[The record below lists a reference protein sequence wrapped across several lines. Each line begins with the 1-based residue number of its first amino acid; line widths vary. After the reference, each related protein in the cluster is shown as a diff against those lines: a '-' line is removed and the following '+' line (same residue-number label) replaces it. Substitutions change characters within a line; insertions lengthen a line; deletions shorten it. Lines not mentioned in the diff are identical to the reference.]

1 MSELSPLQYA
11 HQHRERFLSELAE
24 LLSIPS
30 ISTLPEHQPDIRRAA
45 EWLAVRLRSFG
56 VQAELVGDESYP
68 LVYGEWLGAP
78 GAPTLLLYGHYDVQP
93 VDPIELWSSAPFE
106 PEVRGGN
113 IYARGASDDKGQ
125 TMTMVDAAE
134 CFLRTTGTLPVNVKF
149 LLEGQE
155 EYGSTVIKRY
165 VDEHSAQLDADAV
178 QIADSGMFAPGI
190 PTIDTGLRGI
200 VYTEIRARGA
210 SHDLHSGLYGGVA
223 PNPANGLAHV
233 IAGLKDV
240 NGHITIPGFYDA
252 VEMPNEEIRAS
263 WRALPGNDQTPL
275 HEELGASALAGESE
289 FTTLERRWARPT
301 LDVNGILSG
310 FTGAGA
316 KTVIPAEGT
325 AKVSMRIV
333 PNQRADEI
341 FELFRR
347 RVLELAPPGIELEV
361 VLLHGDDPVLVPSES
376 HFIEAAGRAL
386 EETFGRPAV
395 LGRSGGSI
403 PIVGVFKEALGLN
416 SVLMGWG
423 LPDDNLHAPNEKFS
437 IENFYNGIDAT
448 IRFWDGIGSRTTG

>member
-1 MSELSPLQYA
+1 VE
-11 HQHRERFLSELAE
+11 
-24 LLSIPS
+24 
-30 ISTLPEHQPDIRRAA
+30 EHGD
-45 EWLAVRLRSFG
+45 RL
-56 VQAELVGDESYP
+56 
-68 LVYGEWLGAP
+68 
-78 GAPTLLLYGHYDVQP
+78 T
-93 VDPIELWSSAPFE
+93 
-106 PEVRGGN
+106 
-113 IYARGASDDKGQ
+113 
-125 TMTMVDAAE
+125 
-134 CFLRTTGTLPVNVKF
+134 
-149 LLEGQE
+149 
-155 EYGSTVIKRY
+155 
-165 VDEHSAQLDADAV
+165 ADAV

-223 PNPANGLAHV
+223 PNPGNALAHV

-252 VEMPNEEIRAS
+252 VEMPGDDVRAS
-263 WRALPGNDQTPL
+263 WRELPQDDDKL
-275 HEELGASALAGESE
+275 LRDELGASALAGEAE
-289 FTTLERRWARPT
+289 YTTLERRWARPT
-301 LDVNGILSG
+301 LDVNGIIGG

-316 KTVIPAEGT
+316 KTVIPAEAT
-325 AKVSMRIV
+325 AKISMRIV
-333 PNQRADEI
+333 PNQRAADV
-341 FELFRR
+341 FERFRS

-361 VLLHGDDPVLVPSES
+361 ELLHGDDPVLVPADSR
-376 HFIEAAGRAL
+376 FIAAAGQAL

-437 IENFYNGIDAT
+437 IENFYNGIEAT
-448 IRFWDGIGSRTTG
+448 IRFWDVLGSQAAG